1 MEFDF
6 SDVKIWYLEACD
18 FLKEAKIP
26 DNLFEEFDEYVQ
38 KTTRKGGEICIVGS
52 KRMEDVARIA
62 AMFFRANKY
71 RNAHCSSDAAY
82 PIPYESN
89 DLVIDLSASGETSY
103 TVDRVK
109 PALDVGAPIITLTT
123 NESSTLAEYTKNNG
137 LVIRI
142 KGKPKGTEGSVYEKQ
157 LRGEYS
163 PLTIE
168 GTKAELSA
176 LNFFLDYFGSKN
188 NGKSP
193 TKFHDHFMDSIKG
206 YAPNPGEFEEV
217 YKVLSKPD
225 EKNLRKD
232 VIVGTGLSGE
242 YGSMFATRYAHCVIP
257 GWERHVFFYKD
268 RGETA
273 LENGDGLIIF
283 SVSGEGFPLDAAKIG
298 KEQGANVVSFTSKGS
313 PLEEI
318 SDAVIHVP
326 PREEKEKP
334 NGAVYHIQ
342 PDPAKCMPEYV
353 GLLQGECLV
362 CTVAKIEGITEREFN
377 NTHSKIT

>member
-6 SDVKIWYLEACD
+6 SDIKIWYLEACD
-18 FLKEAKIP
+18 MLKEARISNKY
-26 DNLFEEFDEYVQ
+26 FEEFDKHVQ
-38 KTTRKGGEICIVGS
+38 DTTRKGGEICIVGS

-89 DLVIDLSASGETSY
+89 DLVIALSASGETPY

-109 PALDVGAPIITLTT
+109 PALDVGAPIIALTT
-123 NESSTLAEYTKNNG
+123 NESSTLAEYSKNNG

-142 KGKPKGTEGSVYEKQ
+142 KGKPKGERSVHEIQ
-157 LRGEYS
+157 LGKDS
-163 PLTIE
+163 PLAIE
-168 GTKAELSA
+168 GTKAELCT

-188 NGKSP
+188 SEKPP
-193 TKFHDHFMDSIKG
+193 TRFHDHFMDSIKG
-206 YAPNPGEFEEV
+206 YAPKPEEFEEV

-232 VIVGTGLSGE
+232 VVVGTGLSGE

-257 GWERHVFFYKD
+257 GWKRHVFFYKD
-268 RGETA
+268 SGETA
-273 LENGDGLIIF
+273 LEKGDDLIIF
-283 SVSGEGFPLDAAKIG
+283 SVSGDGLPLDAAKIG
-298 KEQGANVVSFTSKGS
+298 KEQGANIVSFTSEGS
-313 PLEEI
+313 PLEKI

-342 PDPAKCMPEYV
+342 PDPSNCISEYV
-353 GLLQGECLV
+353 GLLCGECLV
-362 CTVAKIEGITEREFN
+362 GTVAKIGGVTEREFN